1 MGEEGEGIGHGGEG
15 EAASRA
21 QATGDFVEAW
31 EVNGSRRENREH
43 LGAAAGRGSSTA
55 TREQEPSWGGLPED
69 QGRWGQGWGD
79 IRPSDTGA
87 GGGGCAQPREGAG
100 APTPGHTGEP
110 PRGCR
115 LSTASRWASCAAVRA
130 GRRAG
135 WLPRWLAAA
144 PAAPS
149 SRAPAP
155 RRRAR
160 GRRAWPHR
168 AAGRGKQREH
178 AGEAAMD

>member
-1 MGEEGEGIGHGGEG
+1 MGGEREGIGHGGEG
-15 EAASRA
+15 EAASHA
-21 QATGDFVEAW
+21 QAAGDFVEAW
-31 EVNGSRRENREH
+31 EVSGSRRENGGH

-69 QGRWGQGWGD
+69 QGRWGQGWGG
-79 IRPSDTGA
+79 IRPSDAGA
-87 GGGGCAQPREGAG
+87 GGGGWAQPREGAG

-115 LSTASRWASCAAVRA
+115 LSTASRWASCAGCHA
-130 GRRAG
+130 
-135 WLPRWLAAA
+135 RWLA
-144 PAAPS
+144 AAPS